1 MIAARL
7 FFSTTYSCNRPR
19 RFFLENKVVSGQFLC
34 RVSNLDVRFRTFL
47 WQGFK
52 PRCFRWI
59 RLSAFFERN
68 FIASFSFSVRNKLR
82 SLIRWSSGNFIAS
95 FSFSVR
101 NKLRSLI
108 RWPFLEISLM
118 KLVAAWKA
126 AVLARALG
134 TPFDSG
140 GVSGPTRDR
149 PQVPG
154 CPAGPYLASTRVRQ
168 PLT

>member
-1 MIAARL
+1 MIAAARH
-7 FFSTTYSCNRPR
+7 FFSTTYLCSIDPIF
-19 RFFLENKVVSGQFLC
+19 FFL
-34 RVSNLDVRFRTFL
+34 
-47 WQGFK
+47 QGFK
-52 PRCFRWI
+52 PWCFQWI

-154 CPAGPYLASTRVRQ
+154 CPAGPSSLGVGYRQ
-168 PLT
+168 PPSREAFFLSLAYQA